1 MGRTGMPMA
10 GAHGGEDGDANDHS
24 TWLQEDE
31 DVWGTDSDAAPP
43 VVG

>member
-1 MGRTGMPMA
+1 MTPMMGG
-10 GAHGGEDGDANDHS
+10 HGGADGDATDHN

-43 VVG
+43 VLGS

>member
-1 MGRTGMPMA
+1 MMGGGH
-10 GAHGGEDGDANDHS
+10 GAGGEGGGNDHS

-43 VVG
+43 VLG